1 MLITKTYKALLI
13 HPATWYLGRVF
24 RVQHNSHSEF
34 EHRTSLLC
42 FTFVTVRRT
51 S

>member
-13 HPATWYLGRVF
+13 HPTTWYLGRVF
-24 RVQHNSHSEF
+24 RVEQTRSNEW